1 MIFMANAAFALELIA
16 LVAGTIV
23 LVRVSKE
30 EVCCKKFTKIVGIFV
45 IVASLL
51 LMICT
56 VYHRVLSCSK
66 GSCDMHD
73 KTGMSG
79 MMSEPKRMD
88 MMMHGKEM
96 MNMMDNEARSKFMK
110 DYPRMKMMMESKEK
124 TKSEGDKD

>member
-1 MIFMANAAFALELIA
+1 MIFMANAALALTLIA
-16 LVAGTIV
+16 LVAGTIL

-51 LMICT
+51 LLICT
-56 VYHRVLSCSK
+56 VYHRVLGWSK

-73 KTGMSG
+73 KMGASG
-79 MMSEPKRMD
+79 

-110 DYPRMKMMMESKEK
+110 DYPRMRMMMESKEK
-124 TKSEGDKD
+124 TKSEGDRD